1 MEDEPFDTSSGKG
14 GNAMQTTPLITHV
27 SGTTQDPTTS
37 PMTVLVATDTES
49 GPLVLKAT
57 ITAAHELA
65 AHLQRLPPDHRS
77 QSAVKKL

>member
-27 SGTTQDPTTS
+27 LGTKQDPTTS
-37 PMTVLVATDTES
+37 PMTVLVETDTEN

-57 ITAAHELA
+57 ITAAHELRA
-65 AHLQRLPPDHRS
+65 VLRRLTPDHRS
-77 QSAVKKL
+77 LSGVKKL